1 MVQHYLSEIRL
12 SDISSLC
19 RDKIL
24 VGWDIVNFMYIDM
37 TIYVVTQLWMSHMNH
52 LTTSDDAPFSISSM
66 SHEHD
71 PPMMM
76 MMLLVMLDAWMFTLR
91 YQHLSTRFH

>member
-24 VGWDIVNFMYIDM
+24 VGWDIVNFMYHRYD
-37 TIYVVTQLWMSHMNH
+37 YLW
-52 LTTSDDAPFSISSM
+52 
-66 SHEHD
+66 
-71 PPMMM
+71 
-76 MMLLVMLDAWMFTLR
+76 LLLN
-91 YQHLSTRFH
+91 YGCPI